1 MSRAVTNDV
10 PAIDRGLITDSR
22 LNREGDARED
32 EAREDRFFGEDR
44 LSPEEGPRIVFE
56 SPD

>member
-1 MSRAVTNDV
+1 MSLAVTNDV
-10 PAIDRGLITDSR
+10 PAIDRGLTTDSR
-22 LNREGDARED
+22 LNLEGDAREED
-32 EAREDRFFGEDR
+32 ARLFGEDR

>member
-1 MSRAVTNDV
+1 MTNEV
-10 PAIDRGLITDSR
+10 PATDRGLTTDSR
-22 LNREGDARED
+22 LNLEGDARKED
-32 EAREDRFFGEDR
+32 VSLFGDDR